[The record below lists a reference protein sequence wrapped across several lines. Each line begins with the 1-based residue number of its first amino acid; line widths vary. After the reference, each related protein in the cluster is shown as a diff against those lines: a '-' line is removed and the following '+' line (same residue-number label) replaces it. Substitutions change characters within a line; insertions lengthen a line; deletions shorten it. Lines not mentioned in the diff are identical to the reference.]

1 MIELKKQALN
11 GAFGVAS
18 KAGNI
23 VLPIYEAKD
32 PLKILPMGK
41 IQAWPDLVIV
51 MEGSLSVLK
60 VREKEAH
67 LLLPFKR
74 LDVREVHNMGLL
86 FFKEMINNSKIT
98 LIAPGEISW
107 KDLAGVVC
115 KYGLS
120 GYVHRHFLASLKHS

>member
-1 MIELKKQALN
+1 MIELRKQALN

-23 VLPIYEAKD
+23 VLPIYESKD

-41 IQAWPDLVIV
+41 VQNWPDLVIV

-86 FFKEMINNSKIT
+86 FFKDMINNSKVS
-98 LIAPGEISW
+98 LIAPGEITW
-107 KDLAGVVC
+107 KDLASIIQ

-120 GYVHRHFLASLKHS
+120 GYVHRHFLQSIKR